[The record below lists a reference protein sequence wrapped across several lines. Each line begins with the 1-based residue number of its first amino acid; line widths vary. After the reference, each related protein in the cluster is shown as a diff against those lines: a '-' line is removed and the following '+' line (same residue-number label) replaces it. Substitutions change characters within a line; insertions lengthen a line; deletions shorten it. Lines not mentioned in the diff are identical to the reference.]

1 MSTASPTHRRLEL
14 AAAVLLAIAA
24 VATAWS
30 AYQARVWTG
39 EQASNTSKATATRIS
54 ANRVAA
60 LANRQVQVDVATF
73 TQWLDARTVGRSEL
87 AAFYRTRF
95 RPEFKTAFAAWI
107 ATSPFTN
114 SSAPSSPFEMPQYR
128 LRTEARANRMEVDA
142 AADTDQAKDAN
153 QHANNYM
160 LAVVLLATSLF
171 FAGLSTKLEG
181 VTAQRVILGLG
192 WAVFLGALIW
202 LATLPVEL
210 TT

>member
-1 MSTASPTHRRLEL
+1 MPAASSTHRRLEL

-24 VATAWS
+24 VATAWA

-39 EQASNTSKATATRIS
+39 EQASNTSKATATRIE
-54 ANRVAA
+54 ANRAA
-60 LANRQVQVDVATF
+60 AVANRQVQVDVATF

-87 AAFYRTRF
+87 AAFYRARF
-95 RPEFKTAFAAWI
+95 RPEFKTAFAAWV
-107 ATSPFTN
+107 ATNPFTD
-114 SSAPSSPFEMPQYR
+114 SAAPATPFEMPQYR
-128 LRTEARANRMEVDA
+128 LRTEAQANRLEVEA
-142 AADTDQAKDAN
+142 AADSDQSKDAN
-153 QHANNYM
+153 QRANNYM

-192 WAVFLGALIW
+192 WLVFLGALIW